1 MSSQATFW
9 RECACSLLCCFHFYN
24 SSGLMLTI
32 KITGSG
38 IYHLCCMLTTLLF
51 TPPQG
56 LPHLLG
62 RYLTITPFS
71 PYTAFDSTSYPAHIR
86 AKFAELHDF
95 MESNLATAA
104 HHQKLAYDQHSL
116 PTIYSVGDLVW
127 LSIPTA
133 RKLDPR
139 WEGRWKIKLIKSP
152 VNKEITDGLQ
162 TKIVHI
168 NRLRHHI

>member
-1 MSSQATFW
+1 MLPLVLL
-9 RECACSLLCCFHFYN
+9 SLLQLLRAYADNQDNWERYLPLVLYAYHTAVH
-24 SSGLMLTI
+24 SS
-32 KITGSG
+32 TGSPPF
-38 IYHLCCMLTTLLF
+38 LLM
-51 TPPQG
+51 
-56 LPHLLG
+56 LG

-71 PYTAFDSTSYPAHIR
+71 PYTAFDSTSYPAHIH

-152 VNKEITDGLQ
+152 VNKEIKDGLQ

-168 NRLRHHI
+168 NRSRHHI